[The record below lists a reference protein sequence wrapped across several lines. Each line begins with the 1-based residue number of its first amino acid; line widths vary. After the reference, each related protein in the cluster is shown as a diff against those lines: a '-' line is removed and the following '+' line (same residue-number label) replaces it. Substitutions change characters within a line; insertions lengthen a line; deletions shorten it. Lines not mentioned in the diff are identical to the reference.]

1 MNQIEQILQYN
12 QTFVKEKQYE
22 SFMTDKY
29 PNKKLAIVTCMDT
42 RLTELLPRAMN
53 LRNGDAKIIKTAGAI
68 IHQPF
73 GSVMRSILVAVYATG
88 AEEICII
95 GHTDC
100 GFIGLDADEVL
111 MKAQRR
117 GISQDTINTI
127 TNSGINLRRFLSG
140 YSTVEGGVL
149 HSVHLVRN
157 HPLMPRDIPVHGMV
171 INSVTGELRWIENG
185 YETLKNL
192 L

>member
-1 MNQIEQILQYN
+1 MKLIEQILQYN
-12 QTFVKEKQYE
+12 QAFVVEKQYE
-22 SFMTDKY
+22 SFITDKY

-73 GSVMRSILVAVYATG
+73 GSVIRSILVAVYATG

-111 MKAQRR
+111 MKAEQR

-157 HPLMPRDIPVHGMV
+157 HPLMPKDIPVHGM
-171 INSVTGELRWIENG
+171 IIHSVTGELRWIENG

-192 L
+192 